1 MKILAFRLLPIG
13 TRSHKQG
20 NLRGQNALATAAQI
34 YLAFEV
40 LPRGLAHRPTN
51 AVSP

>member
-1 MKILAFRLLPIG
+1 MKLLAFRRLSIG

-20 NLRGQNALATAAQI
+20 NLRGQNALATAAHI
-34 YLAFEV
+34 HLAFEV
-40 LPRGLAHRPTN
+40 LPRGLVHRPTN